1 MGKVVGEKLTRA
13 FEKATQLKLP
23 VIVFTCS
30 GGARM
35 QGGHNFSYADGKRQ
49 VLQ

>member
-1 MGKVVGEKLTRA
+1 MGSMGKVVGEKLTRA

-35 QGGHNFSYADGKRQ
+35 QDGKDKCCNKKT
-49 VLQ
+49 